1 LNKLNIKEIE
11 KIIPHRDPFLFIDEI
26 TDYIPGEYARGLKH
40 VSKDEYYFKGHFPD
54 NPIMPGVI
62 IVETLAQVGAI
73 VMLTLEKF
81 KGKLVLFAG
90 IDKVRFKKIVKP
102 GDVLELEVK
111 ISNMKLNVGKGIGR
125 ATVKGELVC
134 SAEFLF
140 SIA

>member
-1 LNKLNIKEIE
+1 MSKLNIKEIE
-11 KIIPHRDPFLFIDEI
+11 QIIPHRDPFLFVDEI
-26 TDYIPGEYARGLKH
+26 TDYIPGEYAQGLKH
-40 VSKDEYYFKGHFPD
+40 VSKDEYYFKGHFPG

-73 VMLTLEKF
+73 MMLTLEKF

-111 ISNMKLNVGKGIGR
+111 ILNIRLNIGKGVGK
-125 ATVKGELVC
+125 ATVNGDLAC

-140 SIA
+140 SIV

>member
-125 ATVKGELVC
+125 ATVNGELVC
-134 SAEFLF
+134 YAEFLF